1 MTPED
6 LVDILQIFGS
16 SPFARLELA
25 LGPVRLAVNRAA
37 PATVARS
44 VDPPPIPDAAQ
55 VAAPRL
61 GIFHAGRESGAPAF
75 VQPGTRVDADTTVGI
90 IRVLQEQTLVKAGVA
105 GTVVDV
111 LVGDGEFV
119 EYGQTLL
126 RVCRI

>member
-1 MTPED
+1 VTQED
-6 LVDILQIFGS
+6 LVDLLQIFRS

-25 LGPVRLAVNRAA
+25 LGPVRLAVNRA
-37 PATVARS
+37 PASVARP
-44 VDPPPIPDAAQ
+44 VDPLPDAVQ

-61 GIFHAGRESGAPAF
+61 GIFQAARESGAPAF
-75 VQPGTRVDADTTVGI
+75 VQPGTRVEADTTVGI
-90 IRVLQEQTLVKAGVA
+90 IRVMQDQTLVKAGVA

-126 RVCRI
+126 RLCPI

>member
-1 MTPED
+1 VTQED
-6 LVDILQIFGS
+6 LVDILQIFRS

-25 LGPVRLAVNRAA
+25 LGPVRLAVNRAQ
-37 PATVARS
+37 ATVARP
-44 VDPPPIPDAAQ
+44 VDPLPLPDAVQ

-61 GIFHAGRESGAPAF
+61 GIFQAGRESGAPAF
-75 VQPGTRVDADTTVGI
+75 VQPGTRVEADTTVGI
-90 IRVLQEQTLVKAGVA
+90 IRVLQDQTVVKAGVA

>member
-25 LGPVRLAVNRAA
+25 LGPVRLAVDRA

-44 VDPPPIPDAAQ
+44 VDPLPIPDAVQ

-61 GIFHAGRESGAPAF
+61 GIFQAGREPGAPAF
-75 VQPGTRVDADTTVGI
+75 VQPGTRVAADTTVGI
-90 IRVLQEQTLVKAGVA
+90 VRVLQEQTPVKAGVA
-105 GTVVDV
+105 GTVLDV
-111 LVGDGEFV
+111 LVGDGQFV